1 MSIEAAGQAGQAGK
15 IGRLW
20 WSADNMEEAQQWQR
34 EYMEKG
40 ALAVELK
47 PEDDRAVVD
56 VIITLT
62 VSTASKVVG
71 YEVQPDEWM
80 TE

>member
-1 MSIEAAGQAGQAGK
+1 MSIEAAGQAGK
-15 IGRLW
+15 VGRLW

>member
-1 MSIEAAGQAGQAGK
+1 MSIEAKGQV
-15 IGRLW
+15 GRLW
-20 WSADNMEEAQQWQR
+20 WSADNLAEAQQWQR
-34 EYMEKG
+34 DFMAKG

-56 VIITLT
+56 VIITLR
-62 VSTASKVVG
+62 VSMASEVVG
-71 YEVQPDEWM
+71 YEVQPEEWL